1 MTNRK
6 VDFLRELGTIGVG
19 HATIALSDMLQGKLL
34 RLEVPDVRILRFGE
48 LAEFIGGLDQTVA
61 GVFIQISGD
70 VSGYMAFILPVECAA
85 VLVKLLVGNGRSGE
99 VFDAL
104 ERSAIEELGNIM
116 ITYLSA
122 LLRSLAVM
130 KPSIPGLA
138 IDMAGA
144 VANIARALVDD
155 EVTLIRPSSPRRVAI
170 DGNIILL
177 PAEDEFKKIARPWP
191 GGNVMREVFV
201 NMGQIHGMAGM
212 VF

>member
-1 MTNRK
+1 MTSRK

-104 ERSAIEELGNIM
+104 GRSAIEELGNIM
-116 ITYLSA
+116 ITSYLNALSA
-122 LLRSLAVM
+122 LTGLVM

-144 VANIARALVDD
+144 VWQSILAGALVDD
-155 EVTLIRPSSPRRVAI
+155 EVTLIRTEFSAEGVAI

-177 PAEDEFKKIARPWP
+177 PAEDEFKKIARVL
-191 GGNVMREVFV
+191 GLEEM
-201 NMGQIHGMAGM
+201 
-212 VF
+212 